1 VLEDVFRKSGIPYRI
16 ARGVEFYNRKEVKDV
31 LAYLRLM
38 VNGSDDLSCRRII
51 NTPARGIGATTVS
64 RLAVAAGGLGLSLL
78 EICRQPEAAGIKA
91 GAAQKVRQFAGLIGK
106 LASRLDRPASKVVE
120 SVIVDSGLRAS
131 FSSQG
136 EEDKQIVANIDELV
150 STAAEF
156 EQETPDALLPDFL
169 HQVALVSDTDH
180 FEGAGGAVT
189 FMTLHAA
196 KGLEFPAVF
205 IAGCE
210 TGLLPMVRLDEDNR
224 SGRDAS
230 WHSRRAA
237 QAMEEERRLAFV
249 GMTRAMH
256 ELTLTC
262 ARRRR
267 VRGQQTPQ
275 AASQFIEEIGSEF
288 VRFEDTTTGDTE
300 GHVARRHH
308 RGGFYDDV
316 GERAAIERVVESAG
330 ARGRARGDQARGEL
344 DMPDE
349 PPPPAEYEH
358 LVVNSRVRHWKF
370 GLGKVIGL
378 RNHWPQT
385 RAEIIFDNFGHK
397 TIVLSLAHLE
407 VLDSDEWM

>member
-1 VLEDVFRKSGIPYRI
+1 
-16 ARGVEFYNRKEVKDV
+16 
-31 LAYLRLM
+31 
-38 VNGSDDLSCRRII
+38 
-51 NTPARGIGATTVS
+51 
-64 RLAVAAGGLGLSLL
+64 
-78 EICRQPEAAGIKA
+78 
-91 GAAQKVRQFAGLIGK
+91 
-106 LASRLDRPASKVVE
+106 
-120 SVIVDSGLRAS
+120 
-131 FSSQG
+131 
-136 EEDKQIVANIDELV
+136 V

-156 EQETPDALLPDFL
+156 EQEYPDALLPDFL

-267 VRGQQTPQ
+267 VRGQLTPQ

-288 VRFEDTTTGDTE
+288 VRFEDTTTVAAED
-300 GHVARRHH
+300 HVARRHH

-316 GERAAIERVVESAG
+316 GERAAIERAADSAR
-330 ARGRARGDQARGEL
+330 ARGRPRGDQAHGDEASGEF

-358 LVVNSRVRHWKF
+358 LVVNSRVRHRKF

-397 TIVLSLAHLE
+397 TIILSHVHLE
-407 VLDSDEWM
+407 VLDSDEW